1 MFGSHRPE
9 KPKRLPGGDKYH
21 WTNHVE
27 RKMGF
32 YGLTPSRVLRVIRAP
47 DRMEEGIV
55 DGTLAAMQTSGSKSR
70 PWELWVMWREE
81 VKVKKSPID
90 FLKPGKKIIITA
102 WRYPGVSPVREK
114 VPIPSDIVAELE
126 SEGILDD
133 NLQ

>member
-1 MFGSHRPE
+1 MFNRERSE

-70 PWELWVMWREE
+70 PWELWVMWRERE
-81 VKVKKSPID
+81 TKKV
-90 FLKPGKKIIITA
+90 IITA
-102 WRYPGVSPVREK
+102 WRYPGVSPIREK
-114 VPIPSDIVAELE
+114 VPLPAGLMAELE